1 MYATAIRQSRHQE
14 TLITIRVVTVTIQP
28 YFNIIDYIPYAV
40 VFNSMAYLFY
50 NWQFAP
56 RMDEIVQLLGP
67 CGILLYQN
75 LSPNNFFF

>member
-1 MYATAIRQSRHQE
+1 MAIRQCCHQE
-14 TLITIRVVTVTIQP
+14 TLITIRVVTVTVQP

-56 RMDEIVQLLGP
+56 RMDKIVQLFLGP

-75 LSPNNFFF
+75 LSPNKSFF